1 MTRPTNDLLH
11 EALELPLDERAKMAA
26 ELLESLHEA
35 ESEVDAAWAEE
46 IRARAS
52 AVREDELEGTDWRAV
67 LDRVEKDLLGR

>member
-1 MTRPTNDLLH
+1 MARATNDLLH

-26 ELLESLHEA
+26 DLLESLHDA

-52 AVREDELEGTDWRAV
+52 AVRAGELTGTDWRVV
-67 LDRVEKDLLGR
+67 LNRIEKDVLGR